1 MEVLYM
7 NQPKVTFCPYCKEH
21 GRNKVE
27 NNERCA
33 PYFYAYVNK
42 EINTCEYCNHPTT
55 KMNLTVFEINTI
67 LDISSD
73 SSFIEAMDELKS
85 KDIIEFNLK
94 MSQFK
99 SQVSQTQTQQK
110 QEEEKIHCPKC
121 NSTAITTGARG
132 VNNFWGMLGASKT
145 VNRCGNCGF
154 TWKP

>member
-1 MEVLYM
+1 MEEIY
-7 NQPKVTFCPYCKEH
+7 KARYCPYCKQH
-21 GRNKVE
+21 GTTQQLPKF
-27 NNERCA
+27 A
-33 PYFYAYVNK
+33 YPFYYFGYYGTDK
-42 EINTCEYCNHPTT
+42 DIKCEYCENIMV
-55 KMNLTVFEINTI
+55 KMNLTNKEFNVII
-67 LDISSD
+67 KISGD

-99 SQVSQTQTQQK
+99 SQVSQTQAQQK
-110 QEEEKIHCPKC
+110 QEEETIHCPKC
-121 NSTAITTGARG
+121 NSTSISTGARG

>member
-1 MEVLYM
+1 M
-7 NQPKVTFCPYCKEH
+7 NEPKASCCLYCKEH
-21 GRNKVE
+21 NK
-27 NNERCA
+27 NNHMDGLRCA
-33 PYFYAYVNK
+33 PYYFAYLNLK
-42 EINTCEYCNHPTT
+42 ITNCKYCNHPLTP
-55 KMNLTVFEINTI
+55 MNITVSELDTI
-67 LDISSD
+67 LDISGD
-73 SSFIEAMDELKS
+73 SSFIDAMDELKQ

-99 SQVSQTQTQQK
+99 SQVSQTQAQQK

-121 NSTAITTGARG
+121 NSTSISTGARG

>member
-1 MEVLYM
+1 MY
-7 NQPKVTFCPYCKEH
+7 KARYCPYCKEH
-21 GRNKVE
+21 GTTEKLPNFRYPFYYE
-27 NNERCA
+27 ACYDTNEDIECD
-33 PYFYAYVNK
+33 
-42 EINTCEYCNHPTT
+42 YCNRILV
-55 KMNLTVFEINTI
+55 KMNLTNEEFDTI
-67 LDISSD
+67 IDISSD

-99 SQVSQTQTQQK
+99 SQVSQTQAQQK

-121 NSTAITTGARG
+121 NSASISTGARG

>member
-1 MEVLYM
+1 M
-7 NQPKVTFCPYCKEH
+7 NQLKATLCPYCKEH
-21 GRNKVE
+21 GKTKIE

-33 PYFYAYVNK
+33 PCFDAYWSK
-42 EINTCEYCNHPTT
+42 EKTICEYCNHPVV
-55 KMNLTVFEINTI
+55 KMNLTVSEFNVI
-67 LDISSD
+67 LDISGETD
-73 SSFIEAMDELKS
+73 FIEAMDELKS

-99 SQVSQTQTQQK
+99 SQVSQTQAQQK
-110 QEEEKIHCPKC
+110 HEEEKIHCPKC
-121 NSTAITTGARG
+121 NSTSISTGARG